1 MLTNLNWLEP
11 GAVYPPEP
19 ESKRI
24 KNYIKNEKLFLTERP
39 DEWKELFDRLAR
51 NTKKKYTDPDT
62 VLNYQQLLSKKTA
75 DFVCGEPPEIET
87 EANTDGLDDVLSAAG
102 WHTRLYE
109 AFIDV
114 SRYGNAVLKIVGK
127 GITAVSPMYWFP
139 IVDPADL
146 KTVTQHVV
154 AYPITPDSRGQMTEL
169 YAEIHSVGSFET
181 RIYGYDSAQKK
192 LGERRSSAKSDTGLD
207 SFAVQILTN
216 VTHSSSIYGID
227 DYSVINSIVAKLM
240 WRLLCIDTVLDKHS
254 EPSMSGPSSSLT
266 YDERFKTYYLDLGNY
281 FRRDTADDPDVK
293 YITWDGN
300 LEAAYKEIEF
310 LTNQLYILSEMGQ
323 AFLEGGGGGTAD
335 SGTALKLRMTSPRTK
350 AARLVGMNDSTVKR
364 LIVML
369 AGLNGI
375 MLDESAVTL
384 HWSDGLPDDFTET
397 VNTLSTAVGGPIMSK
412 YAALKRMGL
421 SDDEA
426 EAEIEQMREESAA
439 EQPMNIDM
447 FEGTN
452 GEQ

>member
-1 MLTNLNWLEP
+1 MLTNLDWLNS

-24 KNYIKNEKLFLTERP
+24 KNYIKNEKLFLAERP

-51 NTKKKYTDPDT
+51 KTKKTVADPDT
-62 VLNYQQLLSKKTA
+62 ILNYQQLLSKKTA

-87 EANTDGLDDVLSAAG
+87 EADTDGLDAVLSSAG

-127 GITAVSPMYWFP
+127 RITAVSPMYWFP

-146 KTVTQHVV
+146 KTVTQHVI
-154 AYPITPDSRGQMTEL
+154 AYPITPDARGQMTEL
-169 YAEIHSVGSFET
+169 YAEIHSIGGFEART
-181 RIYGYDSAQKK
+181 YGYDSVQKK
-192 LGERRSSAKSDTGLD
+192 IGELRKSTKSVTGLAD
-207 SFAVQILTN
+207 FAVQPLTN

-254 EPSMSGPSSSLT
+254 EPSMAGPSSSLS

-281 FRRDTADDPDVK
+281 FRRDSTDDPEVK

-300 LEAAYKEIEF
+300 LDAAYKEVEY

-335 SGTALKLRMTSPRTK
+335 SGTALKLRMVSPRIK
-350 AARLVGMNDSTVKR
+350 AARLVSMNDNTVKR

-375 MLDESAVTL
+375 MLDEAALTL

-397 VNTLSTAVGGPIMSK
+397 VTTLSTAVGGPIMSK

-426 EAEIEQMREESAA
+426 EAELEQMRTEAA
-439 EQPMNIDM
+439 ADAPMNIDM
-447 FEGTN
+447 FESNN